1 MSPRLAARRNG
12 AFGARAAAGII
23 LAGLLAAGCGHG
35 PTGPPRPSVQ
45 SCTSFGINAL
55 KHRVTVTSLP
65 AACKGLTRAQV
76 NYAAGRALYAVSGTV
91 HGKAQRRAL
100 ALKLSPLLAHLVSTV
115 PAQPA
120 QPAAPPP
127 AAGRASGPPLR
138 RAALV
143 SWLIT
148 VGLGAWMIV
157 GWIARGG
164 FRRARRGDA
173 VLPPSVTFAHLGLA
187 VAGLLAWIAYL
198 ATGLAGLAW
207 AACGLLL
214 PVAGLGMVLVL
225 WFPERS
231 LAAAPLPA
239 AQAVPAGAGRAPA
252 PARPGRPP
260 SAHPPVPIV
269 AVHGVFAVATIL
281 FALLAAVGS
290 S

>member
-35 PTGPPRPSVQ
+35 PAGPPRPSVQ

-76 NYAAGRALYAVSGTV
+76 NYAVGRALYAVSGTV

-138 RAALV
+138 LAALV

-164 FRRARRGDA
+164 FRRAGRGRAARVDR
-173 VLPPSVTFAHLGLA
+173 LPGDRPGRSRLGG
-187 VAGLLAWIAYL
+187 V
-198 ATGLAGLAW
+198 
-207 AACGLLL
+207 
-214 PVAGLGMVLVL
+214 
-225 WFPERS
+225 R
-231 LAAAPLPA
+231 AAAA
-239 AQAVPAGAGRAPA
+239 GGRSRHGAGAVVPRAFPRGRAPA
-252 PARPGRPP
+252 SRAGRSRRSGPGSCPSPPQPAAVRAPAGPDCGGARRVRRGDHPVRAAGRGRLQLGPPGRRWRR
-260 SAHPPVPIV
+260 AD
-269 AVHGVFAVATIL
+269 
-281 FALLAAVGS
+281 
-290 S
+290 